1 MENQWTSGLCSCME
15 DGKIVCL
22 TCFCPC
28 VAFGRI
34 ANIADEGNHGC
45 GECGIFYG
53 LICCVVGLPCLFSCT
68 YRTKIRRKF
77 GLPES
82 PASDCITHCFC
93 ESCALCQEYRELKN
107 RGLDPSI
114 GWNEHMQRATSPPMG
129 QYMKSTTS
137 AAAASFFHKFV
148 RFINAGT
155 CVCVWGRTQH
165 HASDAEKISSRDLN
179 TAST

>member
-15 DGKIVCL
+15 DGKTVCL

-114 GWNEHMQRATSPPMG
+114 GNCNSYEPFSQGREYKSYYSYTKSSVFFIFLFSLFFVKEFHRAL
-129 QYMKSTTS
+129 
-137 AAAASFFHKFV
+137 
-148 RFINAGT
+148 FI
-155 CVCVWGRTQH
+155 CF
-165 HASDAEKISSRDLN
+165 
-179 TAST
+179 

>member
-15 DGKIVCL
+15 DGKTVCL

-114 GWNEHMQRATSPPMG
+114 GKAILMNLFPKEESTSHIIHI
-129 QYMKSTTS
+129 QNHQ
-137 AAAASFFHKFV
+137 SFLFFCFLF
-148 RFINAGT
+148 FI
-155 CVCVWGRTQH
+155 
-165 HASDAEKISSRDLN
+165 
-179 TAST
+179 